1 MSPKHY
7 NSVNGTNK
15 LPIRTVFKNSNCNA
29 FHRLITVPNFF
40 VRSLRYTA
48 SYRHGYL
55 DLIEGTG
62 VGDYSSSGGRGRE
75 KYNFSRFLPNRRARP
90 LSSFNTHARWQPVTQ
105 SARSRW
111 SYGKNRGLWTVYA
124 FHSSLNLSICD
135 FFCICC
141 VILTQS
147 GDQFRIP
154 KQTFKNKNKNTICFL
169 PLLIVDT
176 TPTEHV
182 KTGLTKLSIQWA
194 EKTFLY
200 PRFTY

>member
-1 MSPKHY
+1 MVQTNCQSEQFSKIPTAMRFTDWSQSPIF
-7 NSVNGTNK
+7 SWDRWDIPR
-15 LPIRTVFKNSNCNA
+15 LTVTAILIFKC
-29 FHRLITVPNFF
+29 T
-40 VRSLRYTA
+40 
-48 SYRHGYL
+48 
-55 DLIEGTG
+55 EGTG